1 MQKARLYVKEKAGDI
16 EIWIER
22 DNRLQLYS
30 SYAIKPFTNGDGIGV
45 SIRIL
50 DTIKDLIGKGF
61 EFGGI
66 ETLDKD

>member
-1 MQKARLYVKEKAGDI
+1 MQKARLYIKEKAGDI

-30 SYAIKPFTNGDGIGV
+30 SYAIKPFTNRDGIGV
-45 SIRIL
+45 SVRML

>member
-1 MQKARLYVKEKAGDI
+1 MQKSRLYVKEKAGDI

-30 SYAIKPFTNGDGIGV
+30 SYAIKPFTNRDGIGV
-45 SIRIL
+45 SVRML

-66 ETLDKD
+66 EMLDKD

>member
-1 MQKARLYVKEKAGDI
+1 MKKARLYVKEKAGYI

-30 SYAIKPFTNGDGIGV
+30 SYAIKPFTNRDGIGV
-45 SIRIL
+45 SVRML